1 MFILNP
7 DPYSL
12 PCYRIGPFSTKN
24 IALNH
29 ALPCRNEIDKYFEK
43 RFPGSAITYTDNGRQ
58 AIKLALAYYHLAA
71 DDVVTILTT
80 SGNFYISGCV
90 TKEIEQVC
98 LWSRQVETRTKII
111 FVNHEFGY
119 PYPGLSSLKKLGLP
133 IIEDCANSF
142 YSQDPDQSI
151 GNVGD
156 FVIYSF
162 PKIFPIQVG
171 GILRCNMKGYN
182 SGYKMN
188 ENLLQHIK
196 NVLSDQLPLENEICQ
211 KRLRNYDYLAAN
223 FEQFGCRPRFVN
235 ATLTV
240 PGVFMFRVN
249 DNNIDLGTLK
259 NHFYAHGIQCSVFY
273 GERAFFIPCH
283 QQLEQPDLDYF
294 TAVMEA
300 FVTVKANKNDR
311 S

>member
-12 PCYRIGPFSTKN
+12 PCYRIGPFTTKN
-24 IALNH
+24 VALND
-29 ALPCRNEIDKYFEK
+29 ALPRRNEIDGYLEN
-43 RFPGSAITYTDNGRQ
+43 RFAESRITYTDNGRQ
-58 AIKLALAYYHLAA
+58 AIRLALAYYNLAA

-90 TKEIEQVC
+90 TKEIEEVC
-98 LWSRQVETRTKII
+98 LWSRQVETNTKVI

-119 PYPGLSSLKKLGLP
+119 PYPGLLLLKKLGLP

-171 GILRCNMKGYN
+171 GILRCNIKGYT
-182 SGYKMN
+182 SPYKMN

-196 NVLSDQLPLENEICQ
+196 NVLSDQLPLENEICE
-211 KRLRNYDYLAAN
+211 KRLRNHNYLSAK
-223 FEQFGCRPRFVN
+223 FEQFGCRPRFVS
-235 ATLTV
+235 TKSIV
-240 PGVFMFRVN
+240 PGVFIFTVDN
-249 DNNIDLGTLK
+249 DSIDLAALK
-259 NHFYAHGIQCSVFY
+259 SHFYAHGVQCSVFY

-283 QQLEQPDLDYF
+283 QQLEQADLDYF
-294 TAVMEA
+294 TAVMQA
-300 FVTVKANKNDR
+300 FIIANTNNNGR
-311 S
+311 N